1 MELDS
6 DLLPLD
12 SHDPTQP
19 PHKNLG
25 YLLPQVA
32 HSLLRDFDAMLA
44 SYDIRSSHL
53 GVLSTLRS
61 FGPLSQRLIARYLG
75 LERQTL
81 VNVTDELEKR
91 GLVERRPHP
100 ADRRKYL
107 LHLTSN
113 GEAFH
118 TQVDAAAAL
127 HQQRVF
133 GVLSLQE
140 QQWLFLILQKL
151 APSGH
156 FRTLFAE
163 SEIPSLQTL
172 LEAEE
177 HEAI

>member
-1 MELDS
+1 MEPGS
-6 DLLPLD
+6 NVLPPN
-12 SHDPTQP
+12 SHDPKQP

-25 YLLPQVA
+25 FLLPQVA
-32 HSLLRDFDAMLA
+32 HSLLRDFDTMLA
-44 SYDIRSSHL
+44 TYGIRSSHL

-61 FGPLSQRLIARYLG
+61 FGPLSQRRIARYLG

-91 GLVERRPHP
+91 GLLERQPHP
-100 ADRRKYL
+100 ADRRQYL
-107 LHLTSN
+107 LHLTPD

-118 TQVDAAAAL
+118 TQVDTAATM

-133 GVLSLQE
+133 GSLSQEE

-156 FRTLFAE
+156 FNTLFSR
-163 SEIPSLQTL
+163 SEASS
-172 LEAEE
+172 LEASSEDE
-177 HEAI
+177 